1 MPSGVQPLASG
12 SLPSNDPR
20 MNPKSILG
28 GVVLVVAL
36 AVAAY
41 RTLNAPAG
49 DPSAKPVMSEQ
60 PAVAP
65 PKPAP
70 SKSTPPS
77 EKKPS
82 EGTAPATKPESK
94 PESKPGTTPGD
105 SKSPESKPAEA
116 TSGNSSFFYAGRP
129 VFDAEKLTFLENVGY
144 ANGFSESKQQ
154 PLWTCYHLKGE
165 PAFKGLKR
173 PDNIKFETD
182 NRTRARVESRAYS
195 NSGFTRGH
203 NAPSDAIGAFFGEK
217 AQRETFLMS
226 NVCPQKGD
234 LNSGDWNGLENAEQF
249 VYRRQHGKI
258 WVVTGPLF
266 EGQPASM
273 GTIGREK
280 VPVPTS
286 FYKVV
291 VVEENGKGR
300 AGVKMLGV
308 IMPQAA
314 QGTHALRT
322 YIVSVDTIEKRSG
335 IDFFAD
341 LPDEI
346 ESRVEAAMPDASWEL
361 DMMLDYESIRNR
373 PRK

>member
-1 MPSGVQPLASG
+1 
-12 SLPSNDPR
+12 
-20 MNPKSILG
+20 MNPKSILA
-28 GVVLVVAL
+28 GVVLIVAL
-36 AVAAY
+36 AVAAF
-41 RTLNAPAG
+41 RTLNAPSG
-49 DPSAKPVMSEQ
+49 DPSAKLVSSEQ
-60 PAVAP
+60 PVVAP
-65 PKPAP
+65 PRPAP
-70 SKSTPPS
+70 SPSVPPS

-82 EGTAPATKPESK
+82 EGTTP
-94 PESKPGTTPGD
+94 TTR
-105 SKSPESKPAEA
+105 PESKPAD
-116 TSGNSSFFYAGRP
+116 TGSGTSSFFYAGRP
-129 VFDAEKLTFLENVGY
+129 VFDAENLTFLENVGY
-144 ANGFSESKQQ
+144 ANGYSEVRQQ

-195 NSGFTRGH
+195 NSGYDRGH
-203 NAPSDAIGAFFGEK
+203 NAPSDAIGAFFGEV

-226 NVCPQKGD
+226 NICPQKHD

-249 VYRRQHGKI
+249 VYRRQYGEI

-266 EGQPASM
+266 EGQPGSM

-286 FYKVV
+286 FYKII
-291 VVEENGKGR
+291 VVEEKGR
-300 AGVKMLGV
+300 GQAGVKMLGV
-308 IMPQAA
+308 VMPQAA

-322 YIVSVDTIEKRSG
+322 YIVNVDTIEKRSG

-361 DMMLDYESIRNR
+361 DMMLDYKSIRNR

>member
-1 MPSGVQPLASG
+1 MNSK
-12 SLPSNDPR
+12 SLVTG
-20 MNPKSILG
+20 L
-28 GVVLVVAL
+28 VLLIAI

-41 RTLNAPAG
+41 RTLNAPASSTPTTKMAA
-49 DPSAKPVMSEQ
+49 DQ
-60 PAVAP
+60 PAVAPP

-70 SKSTPPS
+70 SKSTPPAS
-77 EKKPS
+77 
-82 EGTAPATKPESK
+82 KPESK
-94 PESKPGTTPGD
+94 PESKPDPKADPTPTTTPGE
-105 SKSPESKPAEA
+105 SKSNEAKPTDKPADA
-116 TSGNSSFFYAGRP
+116 KSNSSSFFYAGRP

-144 ANGFSESKQQ
+144 ANGYSESKQQ

-173 PDNIKFETD
+173 PDGIKFETD
-182 NRTRARVESRAYS
+182 DRTRARVDSRAYS
-195 NSGFTRGH
+195 NSGYDRGH
-203 NAPSDAIGAFFGEK
+203 NAPSDAIGAFFGEQ

-226 NVCPQKGD
+226 NICPQKHD
-234 LNSGDWNGLENAEQF
+234 LNAGDWNGLENAEQF
-249 VYRRQHGKI
+249 VYRRQYNEI

-266 EGQPASM
+266 EGQPGSM

-286 FYKVV
+286 FYKIV
-291 VVEENGKGR
+291 VVEEKGKGQ

-335 IDFFAD
+335 IDFFAE
-341 LPDEI
+341 LPDHI
-346 ESRVEAAMPDASWEL
+346 EAWVEAIMPDASWEL